1 MDAQLHRRRAVG
13 AVGLIV
19 GLVLAVAATSVA
31 GQTWEYKS
39 YRKTS
44 TGQWDKDRYVT
55 GTISVEEK
63 DGKSWFRMTAGS
75 LDVCYR
81 GALPATVTKT
91 AETTVIEVEQVVAG
105 CEQFRYTIRNDGSGG
120 VKEIRHGDRW
130 VKNRFDHGLTPV
142 AK

>member
-1 MDAQLHRRRAVG
+1 MAAHASILAL
-13 AVGLIV
+13 GLAAA
-19 GLVLAVAATSVA
+19 LAATAVSA
-31 GQTWEYKS
+31 QTWEYKS

-44 TGQWDKDRYVT
+44 TGQWDKDRYIT

-63 DGKSWFRMTAGS
+63 DGKSWFRMTAGH

-81 GALPATVTKT
+81 GALPAMVTRS

-120 VKEIRHGDRW
+120 TKEIRHGERW

-142 AK
+142 NK